1 MMVAY
6 LVTARDYYRGNS
18 DLFARYK
25 IPRRWPCEALML
37 GKSHSRPPAPIKNED
52 DGWCPMR

>member
-1 MMVAY
+1 MVAY
-6 LVTARDYYRGNS
+6 LVTARDYYRRNS

-25 IPRRWPCEALML
+25 IPRRWSCEALML